1 MDGESIAIIIIMLF
15 AIYGSWSL
23 GCDLSD
29 LLKRKRR
36 WR

>member
-23 GCDLSD
+23 GCDLGD
-29 LLKRKRR
+29 RFKGRKMR
-36 WR
+36 